1 MKTTRPSDDNGLAEA
16 DRPASNATTPNL
28 ALISASLAGAVAL
41 AACGGGSEPPAPA
54 PAPAPP
60 VAALT
65 PQEASRFLAQASFG
79 ANRAEVDR
87 MRGLGVASWLDAQ
100 FALPLG
106 PGHVE
111 WLRAQGFE
119 ASAFVNSRAPI
130 DYSLWRKFL
139 SSPDQLRQRTVYA
152 LTQIMVIAVE
162 GVGGRWPAFAAAHYL
177 DLLETHAFGN
187 FRNLLEAVTLSPAM
201 GNYLS
206 MRGSR
211 KADTAGRQPDENYA
225 REVMQLF
232 TIGLVE
238 LNGDGTPR
246 TQSGVPVDSYG
257 QADVAGLARVFTGWD
272 YASSAIDTAASVTTP
287 MVATASR
294 HESGSKV
301 FLGNT
306 IAANTSASDS
316 LRLALDTLF
325 NHANVGPFIARQLI
339 QRMVASNPSPAY
351 VGRVAAVFANDG
363 TGVRG
368 NLKAVLRALL
378 LDTEARDMVAARA
391 SAGTGKLREPVLR
404 FTQWARAA
412 SVASASGQWR
422 LGNLS
427 DPATRLGQSPLHSPS
442 VFNFYRPGYVPPNT
456 ALAMA
461 AEVAPE
467 FQITTESSVAG
478 YLNFMQSAI
487 GITST
492 TTNGVTGSDLRPD
505 YTAWLALAAPG
516 AGKLREPV
524 LRFTQWA
531 RASAV
536 ASPSGQWR
544 LGNLSDPAT
553 RLGQSP
559 LHSPSVFN
567 FYRPGYVPPNTALA
581 TAAEVAPEFQITT
594 ESSVAGY
601 LNFMQAAIGITSTTT
616 NGVTGSDLRP
626 DYTAW
631 LALAPDAAAL
641 ADEANLVLA
650 SGQLVA
656 ARVTLVRDALAAM
669 PAATATDQLRRVQAA
684 LLLTLAAPDYLALK

>member
-1 MKTTRPSDDNGLAEA
+1 MKTTTSEA
-16 DRPASNATTPNL
+16 DGDLAQAEWPDRLPAFA
-28 ALISASLAGAVAL
+28 ASAAAAAL
-41 AACGGGSEPPAPA
+41 AACGGGGGSDPAA
-54 PAPAPP
+54 PTPPP
-60 VAALT
+60 VATLT
-65 PQEASRFLAQASFG
+65 SPEASRFLAQASFG

-87 MRGLGVASWLDAQ
+87 LRGLGVSAWLDEQ

-106 PGHVE
+106 QSHVE

-119 ASAFVNSRAPI
+119 ASTFVNSRAPI
-130 DYSLWRKFL
+130 DYSIWRKFL

-211 KADTAGRQPDENYA
+211 KADSSGRQPDENYA

-232 TIGLVE
+232 TIGLVD
-238 LNGDGTPR
+238 LNADGTPR
-246 TQSGVPVDSYG
+246 TQAGAPVDSYG

-272 YASSAIDTAASVTTP
+272 YSTAAVDTAVSVTTP

-301 FLGNT
+301 FLGST
-306 IAANTSASDS
+306 IPANTSAADS
-316 LRLALDTLF
+316 LRVALDTLF
-325 NHANVGPFIARQLI
+325 NHANTGPFITRQLI
-339 QRMVASNPSPAY
+339 QRLVTSNPSPAY
-351 VGRVAAVFANDG
+351 LARVAAVFANDG
-363 TGVRG
+363 TGLRG

-378 LDTEARDMVAARA
+378 LDTEARDMAAARA
-391 SAGTGKLREPVLR
+391 NAGAGKLREPVLR

-412 SVASASGQWR
+412 NVASASGQWR

-456 ALAMA
+456 
-461 AEVAPE
+461 
-467 FQITTESSVAG
+467 T
-478 YLNFMQSAI
+478 
-487 GITST
+487 
-492 TTNGVTGSDLRPD
+492 
-505 YTAWLALAAPG
+505 
-516 AGKLREPV
+516 
-524 LRFTQWA
+524 
-531 RASAV
+531 
-536 ASPSGQWR
+536 
-544 LGNLSDPAT
+544 
-553 RLGQSP
+553 
-559 LHSPSVFN
+559 
-567 FYRPGYVPPNTALA
+567 LA

-601 LNFMQAAIGITSTTT
+601 LNFMQTAIGITSTAT
-616 NGVTGSDLRP
+616 NGVNGSDVRP
-626 DYTAW
+626 DYSTW

-650 SGQLVA
+650 SGQLTA
-656 ARVTLVRDALAAM
+656 ARLTLIRDALAAM
-669 PAATATDQLRRVQAA
+669 PSSTSTDQQRRVQAA